1 MREPGRKTKYWI
13 SRVFALLLIV
23 TLAAGLL
30 PPGAFADNTDGG
42 MQMPDSEKGTIR
54 AYDWHRVN
62 VVKDLPP
69 AGTVCPVLILWQ
81 SNNTVYYATGGYAGQ
96 VDMGGRL
103 ADWDAVG
110 SGSWSTGSAD
120 LPNPFAGNS
129 TDIMTFRTW
138 EKMTTW
144 EMEVTGRT
152 DGDNNNAPVVRFYP
166 YSNCMIT
173 GYDDFD
179 FDAKQPVSYS
189 SDIKKAY
196 DLWTLYTSELGGDGA
211 SGLPGGRVRI
221 FDNVPG
227 TDTCF
232 KEQDGYLVGWCWES
246 HAKFYGN
253 FVMYWGEERNLS
265 AITDDYTIAE
275 GQVMNVDDGVVL
287 MDGKK
292 LTIEPGGMLSVEG
305 TFYNNGYI
313 ENRGTMI
320 LQENACVRSSPDVN
334 EAAGKILC
342 SGAKVNRKD
351 IAEEWIAVL
360 EGQVDA
366 LKAERNLENS
376 ILELGKAIIEEYKK
390 NVDANQAIVD
400 AADYIRDQ
408 ANLLGEEADIAKAE
422 ANTKDAEAATTET
435 NAKDAEAKG
444 NIEEAEKLRAEAE
457 RLKKEAEQ
465 LRAEA
470 EQLKKEADA
479 KREEYYKETC
489 EAKKLLDEYISFQGK
504 VADIENTIDA
514 LDESIDTLNEDIK
527 GYSAVTDEWVS
538 GDGNL
543 LLLKGAKLA
552 LGDGAASGFR
562 IESGANVT
570 SHGYIISPH
579 TVTLNSAKLEIGKN
593 GVLFCGYTYPAKDM
607 NLPQLEPKN
616 PGTLNV
622 TFSNL
627 TAVKYSSYSEEGNAL
642 ELHRDYTNKY
652 IFEVDGVY
660 RYSAKGAF
668 QIMPME
674 RGIVRSFYTDPNYGH
689 GQWITYVDP
698 NAPHDNPDNPDDP
711 GSDGPINPG
720 PYGPY

>member
-30 PPGAFADNTDGG
+30 PPGAFADDVDGG
-42 MQMPDSEKGTIR
+42 MPMPDSETGTIR

-81 SNNTVYYATGGYAGQ
+81 FANTVCYATGGYAGQ
-96 VDMGGRL
+96 VNSNDDWRW

-110 SGSWSTGSAD
+110 SGNWSSKSAD
-120 LPNPFAGNS
+120 LPNPFAGKS

-166 YSNCMIT
+166 YANCMIT

-179 FDAKQPVSYS
+179 FDTKAPVSYS
-189 SDIKKAY
+189 KNIKDAD

-211 SGLPGGRVRI
+211 ENLPGGMVRI

-232 KEQDGYLVGWCWES
+232 KAQDDKIYGWCWEN
-246 HAKFYGN
+246 HAKWYGN
-253 FVMYWGEERNLS
+253 FIMYWGEERNLS

-313 ENRGTMI
+313 ENRGTII

-351 IAEEWIAVL
+351 IAEEWIEVL
-360 EGQVDA
+360 TSQEEA
-366 LKAERNLENS
+366 LFWVVYPIAQYIDDNEDKLDELAQKAEEAQKH
-376 ILELGKAIIEEYKK
+376 IDE
-390 NVDANQAIVD
+390 
-400 AADYIRDQ
+400 ADPIRDQ
-408 ANLLGEEADIAKAE
+408 AELLGEEADIATAE
-422 ANTKDAEAATTET
+422 ANTKDAEAAKAAA

-457 RLKKEAEQ
+457 QLKKEAEK

-470 EQLKKEADA
+470 EQLKKEAEN
-479 KREEYYKETC
+479 KRVEYHKASEVY
-489 EAKKLLDEYISFQGK
+489 Q
-504 VADIENTIDA
+504 ADIDIYLSFLGEIKTLQEQVDA
-514 LDESIDTLNEDIK
+514 INAQRDAIWDEIGVYQT
-527 GYSAVTDEWVS
+527 VTDEWIT

-543 LLLKGAKLA
+543 ILLNGAKLA
-552 LGDGAASGFR
+552 LGDGKASGFR

-579 TVTLNSAKLEIGKN
+579 TITLNSAKLEIGKN
-593 GVLFCGYTYPAKDM
+593 GVLFCGYTYPAKKLD
-607 NLPQLEPKN
+607 LATIKPQN

-627 TAVKYSSYSEEGNAL
+627 SAIKYSDYSEAGNAL
-642 ELHRDYTNKY
+642 EMYSNY
-652 IFEVDGVY
+652 VFEVDGVY
-660 RYSAKGAF
+660 RYSAKGAL

-674 RGIVRSFYTDPNYGH
+674 KGIARSFYTDPNYGH

-711 GSDGPINPG
+711 GSDGPIHPG
-720 PYGPY
+720 PYGS